1 MSRDDSTEGFV
12 QEVDQRVREERL
24 LADAKRYGPW
34 LIGLFVVFLLA
45 VAGWQLWRDQQANA
59 AREQAATFAAAQTM
73 AQQSNLDGAKAAF
86 LRITTQGAPNYRVM
100 ARMEYA
106 AIQQLQGDFDGAIA
120 SFDQAAGAA
129 SDPVLRE
136 TAQLRAA
143 YIAAETQDFDAL
155 QTRLRPLLQSHSR
168 ISYLGR
174 ELLAIQAWRTG
185 HNDIARDTLQD
196 ISLAFDA
203 PEGVRQRAEVTL
215 SLLPA
220 QAPSGA
226 APAAPSTN
234 APAPNAPARNS
245 PAQNPARGATQPAP
259 AQGAHP

>member
-1 MSRDDSTEGFV
+1 MSKDDSTEGFV

-34 LIGLFVVFLLA
+34 LIALFIAFLLA
-45 VAGWQLWRDQQANA
+45 IGGWQWWQSYQASV
-59 AREQAATFAAAQTM
+59 AREQSAAFAAAQQM
-73 AQQSNLDGAKAAF
+73 AQQSNVDGAKAAF
-86 LRITTQGAPNYRVM
+86 LRLTTQGTPNYRVM

-120 SFDQAAGAA
+120 SFDQAAAA
-129 SDPVLRE
+129 TNDPVLKE

-143 YIAAETQDFDAL
+143 YIAADTQDFEAL
-155 QTRLRPLLQSHSR
+155 QRRLQPLLQSHSR

-185 HNDIARDTLQD
+185 HNDIARTTLQD
-196 ISLAFDA
+196 ITLAFDA
-203 PEGVRQRAEVTL
+203 PEGVRQRAQVTL
-215 SLLPA
+215 SLLPE
-220 QAPSGA
+220 APAGAA
-226 APAAPSTN
+226 APAASSTH
-234 APAPNAPARNS
+234 P
-245 PAQNPARGATQPAP
+245 PARGATPQAP